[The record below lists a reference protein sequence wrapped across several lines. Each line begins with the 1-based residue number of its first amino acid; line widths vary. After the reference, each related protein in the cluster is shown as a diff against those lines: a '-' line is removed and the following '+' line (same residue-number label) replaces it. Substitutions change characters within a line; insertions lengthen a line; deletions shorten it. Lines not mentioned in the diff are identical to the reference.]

1 MTCQHTGNFLTP
13 GCDANYNRDNDN
25 TSKYTPYNFFMA
37 CFPGDQLKSMV
48 DLTSI
53 ALRVAGLPSTTTGKI
68 LKWLGITVLITRFQ
82 FADRASL
89 WSCDPPSK
97 YVPSPNIG
105 AKTGMAR
112 ARYDSLL
119 QHMVWSFQPR
129 VREEGMSSESY
140 RWLLVSDFVDRIN
153 NHRKRYFSPSNVI
166 CVDESISR
174 WYGIGGHWINKG
186 LPMYVAIERKPEDG
200 CEIQNSCDGVSGIM
214 MQLKLVKTQA
224 HETAAREETAAAH
237 AAANDGDANARDEA
251 AQMLD
256 GNGYVASI
264 CVGLYANRTNPFFP
278 F

>member
-1 MTCQHTGNFLTP
+1 VRPGPGIPSVALTNHGLHWFTGITDVDVNGPVSARLWKMTCQHTGNFLTP

-25 TSKYTPYNFFMA
+25 TKYTPYKFFMA
-37 CFPGDQLKSMV
+37 CFPGGQLKSMV

-53 ALRVAGLPSTTTGKI
+53 AVREVGLPSTTTGEI

-89 WSCDPPSK
+89 WSCNPPSK

-140 RWLLVSDFVDRIN
+140 SYMDACQRFRGLD
-153 NHRKRYFSPSNVI
+153 KQPQEEVI
-166 CVDESISR
+166 QSFQC
-174 WYGIGGHWINKG
+174 Y
-186 LPMYVAIERKPEDG
+186 L
-200 CEIQNSCDGVSGIM
+200 C
-214 MQLKLVKTQA
+214 
-224 HETAAREETAAAH
+224 
-237 AAANDGDANARDEA
+237 
-251 AQMLD
+251 
-256 GNGYVASI
+256 
-264 CVGLYANRTNPFFP
+264 
-278 F
+278 

>member
-1 MTCQHTGNFLTP
+1 MTIPPSIPRITFSWLVFLVIS
-13 GCDANYNRDNDN
+13 
-25 TSKYTPYNFFMA
+25 SK
-37 CFPGDQLKSMV
+37 
-48 DLTSI
+48 TSI
-53 ALRVAGLPSTTTGKI
+53 ALQEVGLPSTTTGEI
-68 LKWLGITVLITRFQ
+68 LKWLGTTVLITRFQ

-89 WSCDPPSK
+89 WSCDAPSK

-105 AKTGMAR
+105 AKMGMAR

-129 VREEGMSSESY
+129 VREEGMSSKSY

-186 LPMYVAIERKPEDG
+186 LPMYVAIDRKPEDG
-200 CEIQNSCDGVSGIM
+200 CEIQNACDGVSGIM
-214 MQLKLVKTQA
+214 MQLKMVKTQA

-237 AAANDGDANARDEA
+237 AAAIAGYADARDAA
-251 AQMLD
+251 AQIQD
-256 GNGYVASI
+256 VNGYVASL
-264 CVGLYANRTNPFFP
+264 CVCIIFFHSDYY
-278 F
+278 FVLDISMVAMSCMTW